1 VIPQIQ
7 PWIDHEELDAIT
19 KVINSTQIT
28 EGPETKLFEDL
39 TKELTGSQFA
49 IAYSNGTNALF
60 AALVAVGVGPGDEV
74 IVPNLTFIAS
84 ANAVIM
90 CGATPVFSDVDKD
103 TFNLSLETLLP
114 CVTEKTR
121 AVIPVH
127 LYGQAVDM
135 DPIMQFCANKGIF
148 VVEDG
153 AQGVGVRYKNRHVG
167 SIGNIGILS
176 YYGNKTITCGEGGM
190 VLTNDIELANKV
202 YAFKNHGR
210 MKKGVFT
217 HDTIGFNFAFTE
229 MQAAIGVAQMGKLA
243 RILKKKKQIL
253 DYYRQALDG
262 VSEITWPTIAPET
275 TTYVPWFS
283 SIQVEDP
290 ATLSHHLSRH
300 EIGSRRFFLP
310 LHLQPCYQG
319 RFEFKN
325 DFKNSMHGYN
335 TSLSLP
341 SSYGITIGEL
351 EAVAKG
357 VKAFFN

>member
-1 VIPQIQ
+1 MIPQIQ
-7 PWIDHEELDAIT
+7 PWIDHEELEAIT

-28 EGPETKLFEDL
+28 EGLETKLFEDL

-60 AALVAVGVGPGDEV
+60 AALVVVGVGPGDEV

-90 CGATPVFSDVDKD
+90 AGATPVFADVDID
-103 TFNLSLETLLP
+103 TFNLSLATLLP

-127 LYGQAVDM
+127 LYGQAADM
-135 DPIMQFCANKGIF
+135 DPIMQFCTERGIL
-148 VVEDG
+148 VVEDA
-153 AQGVGVRYKNRHVG
+153 AQGVGVQYKNNHVG
-167 SIGNIGILS
+167 SIGDMGILS
-176 YYGNKTITCGEGGM
+176 YYGNKTITCGEGGI
-190 VLTNDIELANKV
+190 VLTNQIELANKV

-210 MKKGVFT
+210 MKKGIFT

-229 MQAAIGVAQMGKLA
+229 MQAAIGIAQMGKLK
-243 RILKKKKQIL
+243 RILNRKNQIL
-253 DYYRQALDG
+253 DFYREALAG
-262 VSEITWPTIAPET
+262 VSEIKWPTIAPET

-290 ATLSHHLSRH
+290 AALASHLSNH

-319 RFEFKN
+319 RFQFRS
-325 DFKNSMHGYN
+325 DFRNSMHAYD

-341 SSYGITIGEL
+341 SSYEITAQEL
-351 EAVAKG
+351 ETVVAAVTD
-357 VKAFFN
+357 FFN